1 MDKFGPRLAYSLLL
15 AISACFCFGY
25 ALADSFE
32 MLALMR
38 FLVGFV
44 GAGFVIGIR
53 LVSEWFPAK
62 EGVLLRVFT
71 AVGEFWCSR
80 GLRVLPVLAAF
91 YGGENGWRWAVA
103 TTGFIALVYSVVFYT
118 FARNTLRVLIIF
130 GPKTWRFRNYL
141 AL

>member
-1 MDKFGPRLAYSLLL
+1 
-15 AISACFCFGY
+15 
-25 ALADSFE
+25 
-32 MLALMR
+32 MR

-62 EGVLLRVFT
+62 EVGFAEGIYGGWGILVQPWPQGV
-71 AVGEFWCSR
+71 ACIG
-80 GLRVLPVLAAF
+80 GL